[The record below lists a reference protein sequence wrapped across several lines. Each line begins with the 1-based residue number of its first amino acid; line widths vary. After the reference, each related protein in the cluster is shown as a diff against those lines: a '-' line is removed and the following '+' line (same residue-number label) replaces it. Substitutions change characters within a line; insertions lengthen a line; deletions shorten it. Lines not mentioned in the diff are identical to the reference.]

1 MAEKPRKPIQYD
13 LFRIIWIGH
22 NGGVNWI
29 GLDKYDEKKRQMK
42 NYNPNERGELNVRSN
57 INYCSIHTSTC

>member
-1 MAEKPRKPIQYD
+1 MTRNMAEKPRKPIQYD
-13 LFRIIWIGH
+13 LFRIIWIGP

-42 NYNPNERGELNVRSN
+42 NYNPNERGE
-57 INYCSIHTSTC
+57 